1 MKTIHPFI
9 KTTVIILGL
18 AAIGLLTACFYIF
31 ESLRPR
37 MVEFISITTPELD
50 LFNWAGICLV
60 VLFLYFCLSLFLL
73 VKFLRMVELVRPS
86 HYLLIGCGVVA
97 LLMVFSDFALL
108 GDIVKQYKLGW
119 AQPEWSLV
127 YPFMVFQLLIV
138 IAFLWFHF
146 IGGQRNSAA
155 NKIKVDSNTLLA
167 VHFTG
172 VVCGLM
178 GLGMLSLGFFFP
190 FAWSMTVHT
199 LLSSAIL
206 LGPYLL
212 LAGYWVFLKLH
223 DEQKQF
229 LDEKQWQDLGRS
241 ALLTLAACTMLLIL
255 LFFANLKNLSG
266 MLSQL
271 WLPLYLFSALFTF
284 SIGNLL
290 QMGQLRE

>member
-1 MKTIHPFI
+1 MRTVHPHL
-9 KTTVIILGL
+9 TTAAIILGL

-37 MVEFISITTPELD
+37 MVELVAITTSELD
-50 LFNWAGICLV
+50 SFNWAGICLV
-60 VLFLYFCLSLFLL
+60 ILFLYYCLSLFLL
-73 VKFLRMVELVRPS
+73 VKFLRMVELVRPF
-86 HYLLIGCGVVA
+86 HYLLIGSGVIA

-108 GDIVKQYKLGW
+108 GDIVKQYKHGW
-119 AQPEWSLV
+119 AQPEWSLA
-127 YPFMVFQLLIV
+127 YPFMFFQLLTV
-138 IAFLWFHF
+138 VSFLWFLF
-146 IGGQRNSAA
+146 IGTQRYGTA

-178 GLGMLSLGFFFP
+178 GLGLLSLGFFIP
-190 FAWSMTVHT
+190 HAWSMTIHT

-212 LAGYWVFLKLH
+212 LTGYWVYLKLH
-223 DEQKQF
+223 DEQKQI

-241 ALLTLAACTMLLIL
+241 ALLTLAVCTMLLMA
-255 LFFANLKNLSG
+255 LFFANLKNLGG

-290 QMGQLRE
+290 QMGNQRE